1 MYHKALF
8 LTKCCIVAPDF
19 FGDIHY
25 YLCRY
30 IGFKYYKCGCSKSN
44 HVLQSE
50 EFVYLIVIW
59 THCISDEFKRYA
71 RQKSEYS
78 YVFRRQGEEEK
89 KAANK
94 LQVCDYNNGNYKTK
108 AEWSIIHRRVQW
120 TKLSVW
126 CSKLFLQ
133 TLLDWNCASV
143 LSGKFYT
150 FTY

>member
-1 MYHKALF
+1 VLHNCPNFFWWHLLLF
-8 LTKCCIVAPDF
+8 MQIYWLLVWLLKVQLRSSKWGVRLF
-19 FGDIHY
+19 NF
-25 YLCRY
+25 YL
-30 IGFKYYKCGCSKSN
+30 
-44 HVLQSE
+44 
-50 EFVYLIVIW
+50 
-59 THCISDEFKRYA
+59 THCISDEFKQYA

-108 AEWSIIHRRVQW
+108 AEWSIIHRCVQW

-133 TLLDWNCASV
+133 ILLDWNCASV
-143 LSGKFYT
+143 LCGKFYR
-150 FTY
+150 FTC